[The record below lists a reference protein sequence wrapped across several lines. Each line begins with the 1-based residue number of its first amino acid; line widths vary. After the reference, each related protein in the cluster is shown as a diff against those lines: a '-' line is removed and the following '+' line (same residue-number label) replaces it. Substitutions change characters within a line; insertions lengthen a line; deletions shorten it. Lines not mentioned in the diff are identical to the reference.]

1 MAKRKLRVQ
10 DAEKWL
16 VLSDPHYPF
25 QNKPYIKAIKRF
37 AQDLEPDAIVIN
49 GDGLDFY
56 DLSRFNK
63 NPKRQ
68 FKLKEEIA
76 EYHGLLAHGTP
87 FGPTLPYRREPRAA
101 CSHIFVAPS
110 PGTFWTKGYDSTG
123 IVVRVRW
130 DYATVSMVAA

>member
-37 AQDLEPDAIVIN
+37 AQDLDPHVVVLN

-63 NPKRQ
+63 NPERR
-68 FKLKEEIA
+68 FKLKEL
-76 EYHGLLAHGTP
+76 YTQTTFRFMLSQLLKNLT
-87 FGPTLPYRREPRAA
+87 T
-101 CSHIFVAPS
+101 SHDLK
-110 PGTFWTKGYDSTG
+110 FW
-123 IVVRVRW
+123 
-130 DYATVSMVAA
+130 